1 MHPVQKITGG
11 VCAPLGFQAAG
22 VHCGVKPGS
31 AKEDLALIYSEKPA
45 TVACVYTLNKVQ
57 GAPIAVTK
65 RNVADG
71 AAQVIVCNSGNAN
84 T

>member
-31 AKEDLALIYSEKPA
+31 AKEDLALIYSEKA
-45 TVACVYTLNKVQ
+45 GHSGLRLY
-57 GAPIAVTK
+57 
-65 RNVADG
+65 
-71 AAQVIVCNSGNAN
+71 AQ
-84 T
+84 